1 MAKNLFSIGGCGR
14 KAYDELKRQA
24 PNCTCTHDD
33 YAAQL
38 HPDVDCPVQGE
49 RCENCA
55 RVLSECPADCAGQ
68 PRQCQVTRTVGGRV
82 DRCSLEPEHDGTPC
96 AFPPH
101 HAYGSANCRCEKTG
115 PERTW
120 NNALDCPLHGPQD
133 VAVAADTYRPPPT
146 HYAGAGGIDPW
157 TFIRAHGL
165 DYWQGNIIKYV
176 TRAGKKDGE
185 SKIKDLEKARD
196 FLNYLIEM
204 ESSP

>member
-1 MAKNLFSIGGCGR
+1 MGKRYPGPGPYTFKDGR
-14 KAYDELKRQA
+14 YYFKSPKIMGEFRAANPD
-24 PNCTCTHDD
+24 CTCYYDD
-33 YAAQL
+33 YDCHMDPVA
-38 HPDVDCPVQGE
+38 DCPGHGE
-49 RCENCA
+49 G
-55 RVLSECPADCAGQ
+55 ADFVAN
-68 PRQCQVTRTVGGRV
+68 
-82 DRCSLEPEHDGTPC
+82 
-96 AFPPH
+96 